1 VVPRIKF
8 ALKGTTFFI
17 ILGDEIM
24 EYKETLLMPQTEFSM
39 RGNLPENEKIMRE
52 KWEKM
57 DLYHLI
63 QEKNKDNKPF
73 VLHDGPP
80 YANGNIHLGHA
91 LNKIWKD
98 FINRYKMMEGY
109 HVTYIPGWDTH
120 GLPIETAVTNSG
132 VDRKSMSKDAFRE
145 LCLTYAQEQVA
156 KQMADF
162 KKLNVIADWAHPY
175 ITFQP
180 EFEAKQIELFAK
192 MTKKGLIYKGLKPV
206 YWSPSSESALA
217 EAEIEYHD
225 RKDPSI
231 FVAFPVVE
239 GNDVIEV
246 GDNLV
251 IWTTTPWTLPGNLG
265 IAVGEQFNYAKVEV
279 NGKNYVVAED
289 LLDSLASD
297 FSWENYKVLNT
308 FPGTKIAGIK
318 YRHVFMDRISPVV
331 LGFHVTLD
339 AGTGLVHIAPSY
351 GAEDFQI
358 GREFDLGMVNGVDDK
373 GYLNEESGEFNGL
386 YFEDANKAVVQKLD
400 DLGVLLKLKF
410 ITHSYPHDWRTK
422 KPVIFRATAQWF
434 CSIDPIREDILK
446 ELDTNVKFHTPWG
459 KTRLYNMIRDRG
471 DWCISRQRVWGVPL
485 PIFYNEDGSEILDY
499 DVMMHIAELFRK
511 YGSNIWFSKSAK
523 ELLPEGYTNPAS
535 PNGEFTKEEDIMDV
549 WFDSGSSFY
558 STLEDRGL
566 EYPADMYLEGSDQYR
581 GWFNSSLIN
590 GVAIHGKAP
599 YKQLV
604 SHGFTLD
611 GKGNKMSKSLG
622 NTVDPNKMVELHGSD
637 VLRLAAASVDF
648 TEDIRFSEDLLKQ
661 VKESYRK
668 IRNTYRFMLGNL
680 FDFDYDKDKIEYQ
693 DMPSYDQY
701 QMVKLNEFI
710 ASILK
715 SYENYNFQ
723 EVYKTV
729 NNYIFNLSIFYLDF
743 TKDIL
748 YIEKASSK
756 VRRSVQTVLYEILFS
771 LIRLLAPI
779 LPYTSEEVYQYLPN
793 KKKDSVHLENNP
805 KPITYENGEELESMW
820 SKFFKVKDDV
830 YKVLESARNEKI
842 IGKSLEAIVY
852 IHIDDEDFI
861 NYFKDNIA
869 QLLIVS
875 KVEFTSTSLPKQ
887 QVCEVKVEAL
897 DGVRC
902 ERCWNLFDKEDMV
915 GDVCHRCHDV
925 LED

>member
-1 VVPRIKF
+1 
-8 ALKGTTFFI
+8 
-17 ILGDEIM
+17 M

-39 RGNLPENEKIMRE
+39 RGNLPENEKLMRE

-109 HVTYIPGWDTH
+109 YVTYIPGWDTH

-145 LCLTYAQEQVA
+145 LCLNYAKEQVA

-162 KKLNVIADWAHPY
+162 KKLNVIADWEHPY
-175 ITFQP
+175 ITYTP

-192 MTKKGLIYKGLKPV
+192 MAQKGLIYKGLKPV

-239 GNDVIEV
+239 GNEVIEV

-251 IWTTTPWTLPGNLG
+251 IWTTTPWTLPGNTG

-289 LLDSLASD
+289 LLESLASD
-297 FSWENYKVLNT
+297 FGWVDYKVVDT
-308 FPGTKIAGIK
+308 FPGTKIAGVK
-318 YRHVFMDRISPVV
+318 YKHVFMDRISPVV

-358 GREFDLGMVNGVDDK
+358 GKQFDLGMVNGVDDK

-499 DVMMHIAELFRK
+499 DVMMHIADLFRK
-511 YGSNIWFSKSAK
+511 HGSNIWFSKSAK

-748 YIEKASSK
+748 YIEKANSK
-756 VRRSVQTVLYEILFS
+756 VRRSVQTVLYEIVFA

-805 KPITYENGEELESMW
+805 KPVTYGNEEELEKMW

-830 YKVLESARNEKI
+830 YKVLESARNDKI

-852 IHIDDEDFI
+852 IHIDDEEFV
-861 NYFKDNIA
+861 NYFKENIA

-897 DGVRC
+897 DGIRC
-902 ERCWNLFDKEDMV
+902 ERCWNLFDKENMV
-915 GDVCHRCHDV
+915 GDVCYRCHEV